1 VSHRDA
7 GAAVKMYVRVMF
19 SSEGASPITLIHA
32 MADLGF
38 TPVMGEYDFY
48 FEIEEKAKNYRE
60 ILKKL
65 HTQLKGL
72 NVMYTLTT
80 KPE

>member
-1 VSHRDA
+1 
-7 GAAVKMYVRVMF
+7 MYVRIMF

-48 FEIEEKAKNYRE
+48 YEVEEAAKDYRSV
-60 ILKKL
+60 LRKL
-65 HTQLKGL
+65 HSQLKGL
-72 NVMYTLTT
+72 GVMYSVTT
-80 KPE
+80 KKE